1 MLNSGPSLGEIRR
14 QVKSLQRRSAVPLA
28 ALRLQRIAEQIC
40 DEWSVAVADSK
51 PIPDTQSI
59 IQRITDRGLRLNT
72 FGQLNRHSRLPV
84 IPAKA
89 GTQVLV
95 SINYQPVIA
104 MKTGRFHTNTRP
116 PPHTSVIPTPRH
128 PAKGLPSTR
137 SGAGTQALVSIN
149 YQPVIA
155 MKIVHFHTHT
165 WPQAIGN
172 SRETGNPASPRQ

>member
-84 IPAKA
+84 IPAKGLPSTRSGA

-116 PPHTSVIPTPRH
+116 PPHTSVIPTP
-128 PAKGLPSTR
+128 PS
-137 SGAGTQALVSIN
+137 
-149 YQPVIA
+149 
-155 MKIVHFHTHT
+155 
-165 WPQAIGN
+165 
-172 SRETGNPASPRQ
+172 SPRKACPRPDRGRRPRPSSLSTTNPSLP